1 MTSRAT
7 LAGVLAAFVVGCGER
22 DPPDP
27 GRDRSLAVVI
37 KGLENPFF
45 ETMRDGLV
53 AAARDHEVRLRLD
66 TAAGLEDTD
75 GQATA
80 LESLARRRASCYV
93 VNPITPTNLLEPLAH
108 LPEGTPIVNIDS
120 PLDSRAARAV
130 GVGVTTYIGTD
141 NVAAGATGARA
152 MARLLDRGAR
162 VAVIAGIP
170 GDAGS
175 GARVRGFKAG
185 AAGRLRI
192 VQTVAADFV
201 RSRAQLATAE
211 LLRADPKLGGVFAV
225 NDEMALGA
233 ADAVRAAGRGDV
245 AVIGMDGIR
254 AALAAVAGG
263 ALSATVAQYPYTI
276 GELGVEACLAAIQGA
291 RLPVRVDAPVG
302 VVTRGNVAR
311 AQAAFPEPIE
321 RFENP
326 FKRRLSERR
335 GM

>member
-22 DPPDP
+22 DPEP
-27 GRDRSLAVVI
+27 GRDRSVAVVM

-45 ETMRDGLV
+45 GTMRDGLV

-75 GQATA
+75 GQAAA
-80 LESLARRRASCYV
+80 LESLVRRHASCYV

-141 NVAAGATGARA
+141 NVAAGAAGARA
-152 MARLLDRGAR
+152 MARLLDSGAR

-185 AAGRLRI
+185 AAGRLRV

-211 LLRADPKLGGVFAV
+211 LLRADPKLEGVFAV

-233 ADAVRAAGRGDV
+233 ADAVRADGRRRDV

-254 AALAAVAGG
+254 AALAAVASG
-263 ALSATVAQYPYTI
+263 ALSATVAQYPYAI
-276 GELGVEACLAAIQGA
+276 GELGVEACLAATQGA

-302 VVTRGNVAR
+302 VVTRANVAS

-321 RFENP
+321 RFDNP
-326 FKRRLSERR
+326 FARLLSERR
-335 GM
+335 GT